1 MPRRTPHRL
10 FAELLSAET
19 TYENVAKLAGVLEA
33 ELRRAEEAHE
43 LRYAETVRHELSRFH
58 DRVAEHAEDAELCRQ
73 NVLAAGYSP
82 DEYDRWANRW
92 AGR

>member
-1 MPRRTPHRL
+1 MRTKPAHRL
-10 FAELLSAET
+10 FADLLSAET

-43 LRYAETVRHELSRFH
+43 LRYAETVRHELARYH
-58 DRVAEHAEDAELCRQ
+58 ERVAEHAEDAELCRQ
-73 NVLAAGYSP
+73 DVLAAGYTP
-82 DEYDRWANRW
+82 DQYDAW

>member
-1 MPRRTPHRL
+1 MSTDPAIRL
-10 FAELLSAET
+10 FADLLSAET

-43 LRYAETVRHELSRFH
+43 LRYAETIRHELSRFH
-58 DRVAEHAEDAELCRQ
+58 DRVAEHAEDAELCRLA
-73 NVLAAGYSP
+73 VLAAGYTP
-82 DEYDRWANRW
+82 DQFDAW